1 MTRAIVGVRATRN
14 ATLMF
19 VKLNGVEVV
28 VGDLVLVEL
37 AGSRF
42 LAVVALIAD
51 QILAIPALGA
61 PGRVLAATESAEV
74 ATAVRARDAA
84 AIELARDELGP
95 DVPVRTATWSADR
108 GRVTLAVDRPTAEL
122 PGLVER
128 LEPRYRAEVRCISAD
143 ARVTLG

>member
-14 ATLMF
+14 ATLTF
-19 VKLNGVEVV
+19 VELNGVEVV

-51 QILAIPALGA
+51 QILAIPALAA